1 MDEVDAFPYR
11 GNAVLKQIAM
21 HACIHQKIYLT
32 ATPDEAMLEDVKA
45 GKLPLVELFQRP
57 HGHPLVVPEV
67 KIAPIFVQLLYL
79 YKFLAQE
86 HKEQHPSLIFVP
98 TIALAKQC
106 TLLFRLFFRCTS
118 FTSQTPNKE
127 VILQKFHE
135 RHYECLFATTVL
147 ERGISIK
154 GIDVVIFQADHGVF
168 NEASLIQMIGRVG
181 RSIEQPTGKGIFLA
195 QKKNRE
201 IERCVRALQKMNEE
215 VAG

>member
-1 MDEVDAFPYR
+1 M
-11 GNAVLKQIAM
+11 
-21 HACIHQKIYLT
+21 
-32 ATPDEAMLEDVKA
+32 
-45 GKLPLVELFQRP
+45 
-57 HGHPLVVPEV
+57 
-67 KIAPIFVQLLYL
+67 QLLYL

-86 HKEQHPSLIFVP
+86 HKEQHSSLVFVP

-127 VILQKFHE
+127 VILQRFHE
-135 RHYECLFATTVL
+135 RQYECLFATTVL
-147 ERGISIK
+147 ERGITIK

-201 IERCVRALQKMNEE
+201 IERCVRALQKMNAE